1 MNKAELLAYIA
12 TLVAQLTELNIEF
25 TPAETKGTN
34 AELEQEIERLES
46 LLPDETEGEIE
57 DEPAATETQ
66 NEAAQATEQAPEKTL
81 ENSKSEDKALK
92 EDAAKVEQT
101 TRRVF
106 IFRGV
111 NIETI
116 KDGSKVVLQGD
127 NSHTVNADLA
137 RSIVAENHGR
147 YEAAEADEV

>member
-46 LLPDETEGEIE
+46 LLPDETEGETE
-57 DEPAATETQ
+57 DKPAATETQ
-66 NEAAQATEQAPEKTL
+66 NEAAQATEQAL

-147 YEAAEADEV
+147 YEAAEADEF

>member
-46 LLPDETEGEIE
+46 LLPDETEGKIE

-66 NEAAQATEQAPEKTL
+66 NEAAQAPEKTL

>member
-57 DEPAATETQ
+57 AEPAATETQ
-66 NEAAQATEQAPEKTL
+66 NEAAQATEQAL

-106 IFRGV
+106 IFKGV

>member
-46 LLPDETEGEIE
+46 LLPDETEGGIE

-66 NEAAQATEQAPEKTL
+66 NEAAQATEQAL

-106 IFRGV
+106 IFKGV

-147 YEAAEADEV
+147 YEAAEADEF

>member
-25 TPAETKGTN
+25 TAAQTTGTN
-34 AELEQEIERLES
+34 AELEKEIERLES
-46 LLPDETEGEIE
+46 LLPDEIE
-57 DEPAATETQ
+57 DEPAPTEHQ
-66 NEAAQATEQAPEKTL
+66 DEAAQANEQAL
-81 ENSKSEDKALK
+81 ENSKSEDKTLK
-92 EDAAKVEQT
+92 EDAAKTEQA

-106 IFRGV
+106 ISKGV

-116 KDGSKVVLQGD
+116 KSGSKVVLQGG
-127 NSHTVNADLA
+127 NFHTVDTNLA

-147 YEAAEADEV
+147 YSTDEDEADDSEV

>member
-46 LLPDETEGEIE
+46 LLPDELEET
-57 DEPAATETQ
+57 DEPAATDDS
-66 NEAAQATEQAPEKTL
+66 NEAQGKTEQAL
-81 ENSKSEDKALK
+81 SDSKSEDKALK
-92 EDAAKVEQT
+92 QDAAAAEQA

-106 IFRGV
+106 VNKGV
-111 NIETI
+111 NIETTI
-116 KDGSKVVLQGD
+116 NKKKIVLKGGAV
-127 NSHTVNADLA
+127 HTLDEAKA
-137 RSIVAENHGR
+137 KSIVAENHGR
-147 YEAAEADEV
+147 YATDEDEQADEV

>member
-25 TPAETKGTN
+25 TAAQTTGTN
-34 AELEQEIERLES
+34 AELENEIERLES
-46 LLPDETEGEIE
+46 LLPDDLE
-57 DEPAATETQ
+57 DEPAPTEHQ
-66 NEAAQATEQAPEKTL
+66 DEAAQANEQALK
-81 ENSKSEDKALK
+81 NSKSEDKTLK
-92 EDAAKVEQT
+92 EDAAKAEQA

-106 IFRGV
+106 ISKGV

-116 KDGSKVVLQGD
+116 KSGSKVVLQGG
-127 NSHTVNADLA
+127 NFHTVDTNLA

-147 YEAAEADEV
+147 YSTDEDEADDSKV

>member
-12 TLVAQLTELNIEF
+12 TLVAQLAELNIEF
-25 TPAETKGTN
+25 TPAKTTGTN

-46 LLPDETEGEIE
+46 LLPDEIE
-57 DEPAATETQ
+57 DEPAPTEHQ
-66 NEAAQATEQAPEKTL
+66 DEAAQANEQAL
-81 ENSKSEDKALK
+81 ENSKSEDKTLK
-92 EDAAKVEQT
+92 EDAAKTEQA

-106 IFRGV
+106 ISKGV

-116 KDGSKVVLQGD
+116 KSGSKVVLKGG
-127 NSHTVNADLA
+127 NFHTVDTNLA

-147 YEAAEADEV
+147 YSTDEDEADDSEV